1 MLRGSLAVVGF
12 AALAGCARGSA
23 DDSASITPEPAR
35 RGVTA
40 VEGSAELAP
49 GLPTPPRPPAAP
61 TFPTHARPTAPA
73 APGSR
78 VAVAEAPT
86 PPPTEAPA
94 IRSIP
99 LAITGMT

>member
-1 MLRGSLAVVGF
+1 MLRGLFAIVLA

-23 DDSASITPEPAR
+23 EDGASITPEPAT

-49 GLPTPPRPPAAP
+49 ALPTPPRPPVA
-61 TFPTHARPTAPA
+61 A

-78 VAVAEAPT
+78 IAVAEAPAPT
-86 PPPTEAPA
+86 PTEAPA